1 MPSNLKR
8 LQQLVKK
15 ENLDCLLV
23 TDVTNIRYLTGYSGS
38 SAKLLVFPTQT
49 YFFTDFRYK
58 DQVKKEVK
66 GAKIEIGQRDPMMDF
81 PEFKPLQKK
90 NITIGFQSEYITHAM
105 LEQLKELL
113 PEAIFVPTKN
123 IVGTLSIIKTQAE
136 IKLIREAV
144 KISDKAFD
152 RILGYIEPGLREDE
166 IAAELEYQM
175 KILGSEKPAF
185 DTIVASGLRSALPHG
200 VASDRKIQ
208 KGEYITMDFGA
219 KYKGYHSDMTRTIVV
234 GKATQKQKKIY
245 NLVLKAQKAGCRYAK
260 AGITGKE
267 LDKKVRKIIEKAGYG
282 KNFGHG
288 LGHGLGT
295 VVHDAPPVSPLSE
308 VELQPNMVVTIE
320 PGIYISG
327 WGGVRIEDDVVLK
340 KNSCVILNKAEK
352 RLIEL

>member
-81 PEFKPLQKK
+81 PSFKPLQKK

-185 DTIVASGLRSALPHG
+185 DTIVASGPRSALPHG
-200 VASDRKIQ
+200 VASDRKVQ
-208 KGEYITMDFGA
+208 KGDYITMDFGA

-308 VELQPNMVVTIE
+308 VELKPNMVVTIE

-352 RLIEL
+352 MLIEL